1 MYDPNFEIAFE
12 LVIKKEGGYVN
23 DPHDKGGETKYGI
36 SKKAYPNLDIKNLT
50 LQQAKQIYYKDYWL
64 KSKADKM
71 PARLA
76 LIHFDT
82 AVNTGVKNAGKLLQR
97 ALNKQGFNL
106 IVDGIVGNK
115 TLDAVKK
122 ADLNRLLADY
132 TIERNKYYLLTG
144 NTRYLK
150 GWINRSISVYEFA
163 SKYTTV
169 IVVGLAVGVILAY
182 LIKKGVWYAA

>member
-1 MYDPNFEIAFE
+1 MYDPNFETAFE

-23 DPHDKGGETKYGI
+23 DPYDKGGETKYGI
-36 SKKAYPNLDIKNLT
+36 SKKAYPELDIKNLT
-50 LQQAKQIYYKDYWL
+50 LEKAKHIYYKDYWL
-64 KSKADKM
+64 KSKANQM

-82 AVNTGVKNAGKLLQR
+82 AVNTGVKTAGKILQR
-97 ALNKQGFNL
+97 ALNRQGFNL

-122 ADLNRLLADY
+122 ADIDKLLADY

-144 NTRYLK
+144 NNRYLK
-150 GWINRSISVYEFA
+150 GWINRSISVYDFA
-163 SKYTTV
+163 SKYTAV
-169 IVVGLAVGVILAY
+169 IVVGLALGVILTY
-182 LIKKGVWYAA
+182 LIKKGV

>member
-1 MYDPNFEIAFE
+1 MYDPNFETAFE

-23 DPHDKGGETKYGI
+23 DPYDKGGETKYGI
-36 SKKAYPNLDIKNLT
+36 SKSAYPNLDIKNLT
-50 LQQAKQIYYKDYWL
+50 LEKAKQIYYKDYWL
-64 KSKADKM
+64 KSKANKM

-82 AVNTGVKNAGKLLQR
+82 AVNTGVKTAGKILQR
-97 ALNKQGFNL
+97 ALNRQGFNL

-122 ADLNRLLADY
+122 ADIDKLLADY

-144 NTRYLK
+144 NNRYLK
-150 GWINRSISVYEFA
+150 GWINRSISVYDFA
-163 SKYTTV
+163 SKYTAV
-169 IVVGLAVGVILAY
+169 IVVGLALGVILTY
-182 LIKKGVWYAA
+182 LIKKGVWYGA